1 MFVLLSLS
9 LSLSLKILLLTL
21 PPSPFI
27 RSDSC
32 DEWGGGRDTPSPPPF
47 PSSNSP
53 FPSPPDDAGRMKDI
67 LKTGDYYRFKLDLKS
82 VLLRILQGRYQV
94 KLFYIRFRFDQSY
107 EPMPPSKP
115 ASEGVVNFRQKKEE
129 VLGLDG
135 HRFIEPIYQGQN
147 GRPLESQRFSGQI
160 YAEHR

>member
-1 MFVLLSLS
+1 M
-9 LSLSLKILLLTL
+9 LLLTL

-32 DEWGGGRDTPSPPPF
+32 DEWGGRDTPSPPPF
-47 PSSNSP
+47 PS
-53 FPSPPDDAGRMKDI
+53 PPDDGRMKDI

-82 VLLRILQGRYQV
+82 RKILQEV
-94 KLFYIRFRFDQSY
+94 HPFDVRFRFDQSY

-115 ASEGVVNFRQKKEE
+115 ASEGVNFRAMKEE

>member
-1 MFVLLSLS
+1 MFVLISLS

-32 DEWGGGRDTPSPPPF
+32 DEWGGGRDTPSPP
-47 PSSNSP
+47 
-53 FPSPPDDAGRMKDI
+53 DDAGRMKDI

-82 VLLRILQGRYQV
+82 LSNSTRYQV
-94 KLFYIRFRFDQSY
+94 KLFDIRFRFDQSY

>member
-1 MFVLLSLS
+1 
-9 LSLSLKILLLTL
+9 
-21 PPSPFI
+21 
-27 RSDSC
+27 
-32 DEWGGGRDTPSPPPF
+32 
-47 PSSNSP
+47 
-53 FPSPPDDAGRMKDI
+53 MKDI

-82 VLLRILQGRYQV
+82 LSTKNSTRCHVKSFHFLL
-94 KLFYIRFRFDQSY
+94 RFDQSY

-115 ASEGVVNFRQKKEE
+115 ASEGVVNFRAKKDE

-135 HRFIEPIYQGQN
+135 RRFIEPIYQGQN

>member
-1 MFVLLSLS
+1 MHVKLTLQATTGSLILHGPGVLQVLLLLLLFMFVLLSLS

-47 PSSNSP
+47 PPSNSP

-67 LKTGDYYRFKLDLKS
+67 LKTGDYYRFKLDLEKS
-82 VLLRILQGRYQV
+82 LKILQDTRSNCLIFVSGLTRATNRCPQV
-94 KLFYIRFRFDQSY
+94 NQLVR
-107 EPMPPSKP
+107 
-115 ASEGVVNFRQKKEE
+115 VW
-129 VLGLDG
+129 
-135 HRFIEPIYQGQN
+135 
-147 GRPLESQRFSGQI
+147 
-160 YAEHR
+160 

>member
-1 MFVLLSLS
+1 
-9 LSLSLKILLLTL
+9 
-21 PPSPFI
+21 
-27 RSDSC
+27 
-32 DEWGGGRDTPSPPPF
+32 
-47 PSSNSP
+47 
-53 FPSPPDDAGRMKDI
+53 MKDI

-82 VLLRILQGRYQV
+82 RKILQEV
-94 KLFYIRFRFDQSY
+94 HSFDVRFRFDQSY

-115 ASEGVVNFRQKKEE
+115 ASEGVNFRAKKEE

-135 HRFIEPIYQGQN
+135 HRFMEPIYQGQN